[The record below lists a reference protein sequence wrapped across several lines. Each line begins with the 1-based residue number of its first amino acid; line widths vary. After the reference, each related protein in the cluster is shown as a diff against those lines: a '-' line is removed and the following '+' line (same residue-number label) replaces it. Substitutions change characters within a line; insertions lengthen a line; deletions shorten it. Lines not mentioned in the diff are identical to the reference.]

1 MENIN
6 ICPRCE
12 KNCKTKI
19 KYKYCEECY
28 KEFSRIKRNK
38 IKLNGKCLI
47 IDSDE
52 E

>member
-1 MENIN
+1 MEKSN

-12 KNCKTKI
+12 KNCKKKI

-28 KEFSRIKRNK
+28 KDFSRIKRNK
-38 IKLNGKCLI
+38 FKSKGKCLFLS
-47 IDSDE
+47 DDE